1 MSGLS
6 MDLRVKK
13 VYIYMLNTKE
23 MQIFFERDVEYI
35 TKYRTKDF
43 KHNEDNVVLAAT
55 NPPYVMVI

>member
-1 MSGLS
+1 